1 MNKKQIM
8 LIVVILILVV
18 GLVVA
23 SLNLKDSLK
32 EKQIKTTC
40 SLVVSSD
47 DSVEITS
54 KFLLISK
61 KDGTITSIN
70 ESLESK
76 YSDLESYNVVKE
88 YYNDLN
94 EVYQFD
100 DETYTT
106 IRNTSIDFMKD
117 NEGKEVWEQDY
128 IKNLKLQNYTCK

>member
-8 LIVVILILVV
+8 LIVVILILVA